1 MSDRKIR
8 SLLHTLR
15 KLIVAHG
22 DGKVYGDL
30 ERAIKDVDSI
40 LSATDLCAESDRVR
54 LLVAPTG
61 NLQDLSIERGWGDKF
76 LELAWQLERE
86 FSR

>member
-8 SLLHTLR
+8 PLLRTLR
-15 KLIVAHG
+15 ELIVARG

-30 ERAIKDVDSI
+30 ERAIRDVDSI
-40 LSATDLCAESDRVR
+40 LSATDLYAESDRVK

-61 NLQDLSIERGWGDKF
+61 NLQDLSIECGWGDEF
-76 LELAWQLERE
+76 LDLARQLEGELPR
-86 FSR
+86 